1 MKKIHVFGIVIIAV
15 AIGIIISTAGDAS
28 TYVDFSTAQKMAS
41 EGNNAKIH
49 VVGKLQ
55 KGADGQIIGMNYN
68 PAMDANRFEF
78 VLVDNNNLAKK
89 VVYNDAKPQDFGK
102 AEQVVIIGKME
113 GDVFKCD
120 KVLLKCPSKYQDG
133 KAEFEEVK
141 KSNA

>member
-1 MKKIHVFGIVIIAV
+1 MKKLHIFAIIVIAIAIAV
-15 AIGIIISTAGDAS
+15 IMSTASDAS
-28 TYVDFSTAQKMAS
+28 TYVDFSTAKKMAT
-41 EGNNAKIH
+41 EGNNSKIH

-55 KGADGQIIGMNYN
+55 KDAAGQIIGMNYN
-68 PAMDANRFEF
+68 PAIDANRFEF
-78 VLVDNNNLAKK
+78 ILIDNENIAKK

-102 AEQVVIIGKME
+102 AEQVVIIGKMN
-113 GDVFKCD
+113 GDVFECD